1 MTYQVQF
8 ETHSQCRRWEWNT
21 LGYIWELNGK
31 NEDLK
36 IVLEN
41 PGSLEVSGTLR
52 FVRANV

>member
-1 MTYQVQF
+1 M
-8 ETHSQCRRWEWNT
+8 
-21 LGYIWELNGK
+21 GYIWELKGK

-41 PGSLEVSGTLR
+41 PGSLEVSGTLC